1 MGYELSIVRLKKG
14 AQVAFP
20 APLEAL
26 ESNPI
31 AGTFDARTRM
41 KLQEAVSSF
50 PYAHKVEGVKHCYEI
65 EAPGGGRL
73 EVLFTTDGGLFLESQ
88 AGLELALSLFL
99 ALRTLYPDMALEDP
113 QRGLLHDAT
122 SFDTW
127 MCGQEEQHSFFRA
140 A

>member
-14 AQVAFP
+14 AKVAFP
-20 APLEAL
+20 AALEAL
-26 ESNPI
+26 DSNPI

-41 KLQEAVSSF
+41 RMQEAVSSF
-50 PYAHKVEGVKHCYEI
+50 PYAKKMVGVKHCYEI

-73 EVLFTTDGGLFLESQ
+73 EVLFTTDGGVYLESQ
-88 AGLELALSLFL
+88 AGHELALALFL
-99 ALRTLYPDMALEDP
+99 NLRTIHPDMALEDP

-127 MCGQEEQHSFFRA
+127 MCGQEEQHGFFRA

>member
-14 AQVAFP
+14 AKVHFP
-20 APLEAL
+20 AALDAL
-26 ESNPI
+26 EKNPI
-31 AGTFDARTRM
+31 AGPFDPKTRVR
-41 KLQEAVSSF
+41 LQEAVSSF
-50 PYAHKVEGVKHCYEI
+50 PYAKKMLGVKNCYEI

-88 AGLELALSLFL
+88 AGLELTL
-99 ALRTLYPDMALEDP
+99 ALFMNLRAIFPDMALEDP
-113 QRGLLHDAT
+113 QRGVLHDAT

-127 MCGQEEQHSFFRA
+127 MCGQEEQHGFFQA